1 MSDSSI
7 QQPIS
12 TFAEGLQTAD
22 AAVVEQLYAE
32 YRKPVARAVETAGG
46 SNADGNT
53 FFRVALLQCAMLVEK
68 NALQPDLPAFDFL
81 KYLAVEHFRDWAAE
95 KQLQLPESRL
105 ETPELIAQALPDAA
119 ERLEL
124 RQFVR
129 AKRQW
134 LRLDEQCRKILGEY
148 VRDSHLN
155 LDTDPLFSRD
165 ESEACLGKY
174 LQTLGASAEE
184 WPRPLPAWIVAAL
197 TDITFNRIWNAAET
211 QESKLAMGQSAKA
224 EPASKIT
231 RNVLI
236 VLGMLFLSYV
246 IWLFFTAP
254 KSAKAIY
261 EENYKPPASIMA
273 DRAARAERDSIDVNL
288 PEPCEQLLQE
298 ADVFYQQQNWDETAS
313 VLAAMLGDESEICKS
328 DAFFYLGVVSLQ
340 MGEPEITVECL
351 SKITDLERFGD
362 DLYWYQALAF
372 VKIAA
377 NNPLRRELAQ
387 RAVERARSNTEL
399 PERREQAEKM
409 LRELE
414 D

>member
-1 MSDSSI
+1 MSDPST

-12 TFAEGLQTAD
+12 TFTDGLRTAD
-22 AAVVEQLYAE
+22 AAVVEQLYTE

-53 FFRVALLQCAMLVEK
+53 FFRVALLQSALMSEN
-68 NALQPDLPAFDFL
+68 NALQPDLPAFEFL

-105 ETPELIAQALPDAA
+105 ETPEEISLALPDAA

-124 RQFVR
+124 RQFIR

-134 LRLDEQCRKILGEY
+134 LRLDDKCRKLLGEL

-155 LDTDPLFSRD
+155 LDTDPTFSRD
-165 ESEACLGKY
+165 ESEPCLGKY
-174 LQTLGASAEE
+174 RQALGATAEE
-184 WPRPLPAWIVAAL
+184 WPRPLPAWIITAL
-197 TDITFNRIWNAAET
+197 TDLTFNRIWNAAET
-211 QESKLAMGQSAKA
+211 QESRLAMGQSAKS

-236 VLGMLFLSYV
+236 TLGLLVLSYV
-246 IWLFFTAP
+246 IWLFVTAP
-254 KSAKAIY
+254 KSAKDIY
-261 EENYKPPASIMA
+261 EENYTPPASIMA
-273 DRAARAERDSIDVNL
+273 DRAARAERDSIDVSL
-288 PEPCEQLLQE
+288 PAPCEAILQE
-298 ADVFYQQQNWDETAS
+298 ADVFYRQKNWDETAG
-313 VLAAMLGDESEICKS
+313 VLATMLGDESETCKS

-340 MGEPEITVECL
+340 MGEPDITIECL
-351 SKITDLERFGD
+351 SKITDLERFGE

-372 VKIAA
+372 VKMAA
-377 NNPLRRELAQ
+377 NNPLRRDLAR